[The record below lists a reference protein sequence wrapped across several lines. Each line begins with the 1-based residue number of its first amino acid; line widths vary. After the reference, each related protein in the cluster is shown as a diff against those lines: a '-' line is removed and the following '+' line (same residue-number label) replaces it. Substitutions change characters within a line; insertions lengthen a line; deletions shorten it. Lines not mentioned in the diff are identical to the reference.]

1 MIVMETTRQNSFKT
15 KTNSTTKL
23 TVKKIPKEM
32 NIIVIPEGIYKR
44 LKKKKRN
51 SNIQVQVQ
59 KLNVEKL
66 NIDYGGG

>member
-1 MIVMETTRQNSFKT
+1 MIVMETTKQV
-15 KTNSTTKL
+15 KTNPEPKL
-23 TVKKIPKEM
+23 FIKKIPKEM